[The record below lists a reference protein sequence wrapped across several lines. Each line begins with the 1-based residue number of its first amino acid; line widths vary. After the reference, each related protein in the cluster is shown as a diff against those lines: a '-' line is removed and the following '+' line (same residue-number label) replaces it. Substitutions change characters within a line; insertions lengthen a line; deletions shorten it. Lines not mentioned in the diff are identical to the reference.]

1 MTTLNE
7 RLNSNT
13 PIQKRRGRP
22 AKVLEATDLNHRN
35 NEASEIKERKMVG
48 KPQPTS
54 ASSIKIDGSST
65 KSSFITSGDKPKPI
79 RTSTTKSN
87 QMKTT
92 NNLGDI
98 RNQEKDVEYKAE
110 LQRCLKERLSRVRLD

>member
-48 KPQPTS
+48 KPNPLQHHQLKLMEARQSLALSPQAIHLNQLEPQQPNQ
-54 ASSIKIDGSST
+54 
-65 KSSFITSGDKPKPI
+65 I
-79 RTSTTKSN
+79 R
-87 QMKTT
+87 
-92 NNLGDI
+92 
-98 RNQEKDVEYKAE
+98 
-110 LQRCLKERLSRVRLD
+110 